1 MSILDDMFQTYGAP
15 TVQHWFGVTVTLKR
29 GPRETTGVTATWS
42 RVPEDVD
49 GEFIPT
55 KVVERMFRI
64 DVTAYVIDQI
74 AVEPQK
80 HDRIIEGNLTF
91 EVLPTD
97 RAPEV
102 ERSGDGFSWLI
113 RAKKV

>member
-42 RVPEDVD
+42 GLSEDVD

-55 KVVERMFRI
+55 KVTERMFRI

-80 HDRIIEGNLTF
+80 HDRIVAGDLTF

-102 ERSGDGFSWLI
+102 ERSDDGFSWII